1 MSTWSGDDAARQ
13 QERPQEQAYGQPLPV
28 PAEQALPVPAE
39 QARPAVP
46 AAHEQAMA
54 YHQVQ
59 PHSAALAVVASFFI
73 PGLGSMLN
81 EKVGKGIG
89 ILAAYVVSVVLIFV
103 VIGFIAAP
111 AVWIW
116 GMVAANND
124 AHKWNRAHGI
134 MS

>member
-1 MSTWSGDDAARQ
+1 MSGWPGDEAQYRT
-13 QERPQEQAYGQPLPV
+13 RPDEQPQA
-28 PAEQALPVPAE
+28 QALPVPAE
-39 QARPAVP
+39 KGYGVVPPARG
-46 AAHEQAMA
+46 QAMA

-59 PHSAALAVVASFFI
+59 PHSAALGVVASFFI

-89 ILAAYVVSVVLIFV
+89 ILACYIVSLVLV
-103 VIGFIAAP
+103 LVLVGFIAAP

>member
-1 MSTWSGDDAARQ
+1 MTTQPPGEPARYQ
-13 QERPQEQAYGQPLPV
+13 PQPIPEQARYLPPPPQNPPPLVQPQPPYAYGQ
-28 PAEQALPVPAE
+28 
-39 QARPAVP
+39 
-46 AAHEQAMA
+46 AMP

-81 EKVGKGIG
+81 DKVGKGIG
-89 ILAAYVVSVVLIFV
+89 ILILSILAWVTAIFF
-103 VIGFIAAP
+103 IGFILGP

-124 AHKWNRAHGI
+124 ARKWNRAHGI